1 MANKVLHQKP
11 QTSTRKILRL
21 LLSHLRPMLPLHRN
35 YLRLF
40 AFLYNRYII
49 LQSVNEDHIDI
60 I

>member
-21 LLSHLRPMLPLHRN
+21 LLSHLRPMPPLHRN
-35 YLRLF
+35 QIF

>member
-35 YLRLF
+35 QIF
-40 AFLYNRYII
+40 ALLYNRYII